1 LLFSKA
7 VQMTRRCRDCGATDL
22 EAMFPGAR
30 KPRGRIDRCTDCIA
44 DPAAVSAQRVA
55 ARRLEIARLRA
66 SGRYRVPK
74 PFHTAP
80 LFAGLRP

>member
-1 LLFSKA
+1 
-7 VQMTRRCRDCGATDL
+7 MTREPQGRRCHDCGSTSR
-22 EAMFPGAR
+22 ETSFPGAR

-44 DPAAVSAQRVA
+44 DPAAASAQRVA
-55 ARRLEIARLRA
+55 ARRLEIAKLPA